1 MESQLLEKGKS
12 MRIIVG
18 LVTAVL
24 LPVAIVVVAMR
35 CAKAFIERGIE

>member
-1 MESQLLEKGKS
+1 

-24 LPVAIVVVAMR
+24 LPVAIVVVAFC
-35 CAKAFIERGIE
+35 CAKSFVKEGIK